1 MGTTGTNE
9 ALHTPIE
16 NELEDFLAGRVVS
29 VTFRD
34 HLGSCVSCRNEVNMF
49 AHQAK
54 LIRALRV
61 SPVEAAEEGNF
72 AGEIAPVG
80 GFYARVMQRIETM
93 EAEATPSIWTIFLQ
107 PFGQR
112 LAFASLALFVVLS
125 GVLLTVEP
133 EAETAVAA
141 APQAILAEETDVPS
155 VMASHRITGNNTEAD
170 RAAVLTQLASFDQ

>member
-1 MGTTGTNE
+1 ME

-29 VTFRD
+29 VAFRD
-34 HLGSCVSCRNEVNMF
+34 HLGSCSSCRSEVKLF
-49 AHQAK
+49 EAQARM
-54 LIRALRV
+54 IRSLRV
-61 SPVEAAEEGNF
+61 STVEVEE
-72 AGEIAPVG
+72 ESVAPVG
-80 GFYARVMQRIETM
+80 GFYARVMQRIETI

-112 LAFASLALFVVLS
+112 LAFASLALFAVLS

-133 EAETAVAA
+133 PAETAVAA
-141 APQAILAEETDVPS
+141 APQAILAEETVVPS

-170 RAAVLTQLASFDQ
+170 RAAVLTQLVSLDQ